1 MIAVVVVV
9 LVAALIMWERGNWRN
24 HKKQLAEAVL
34 HHAENDNRFVDLTEV
49 EALPEPV
56 RRYFHFVLSNGQPVI
71 RQAII
76 RQRGGFRA
84 TPQTSG
90 WADMNAVQ
98 YFSAATKAFM
108 WDASIAIMPGL
119 EINVCDSYV
128 NGQGAMNA
136 KLMAIFTV
144 VDAHGD
150 EQLNSS
156 ALQRYL
162 AESVWFPT
170 ALLPSQGVT
179 WEAVNSN
186 KAKATITGAATT
198 VSLEFEFNAIGEVV
212 SVYAA
217 DRYREVNGAYE
228 PTAWLGRFSNYINVE
243 GYLVPSKAE
252 VEWLLKDQRYP
263 YWKADHLEIQY
274 KY

>member
-9 LVAALIMWERGNWRN
+9 LVAALILWERDKWWND
-24 HKKQLAEAVL
+24 KKQLAEAVMR
-34 HHAENDNRFVDLTEV
+34 HAENDNRFVDFSEV
-49 EALPEPV
+49 ESLPEPV

-84 TPQTSG
+84 TPQTSR

-98 YFSAATKAFM
+98 YFSATTKAFM

-119 EINVCDSYV
+119 AINVCDSYV

-150 EQLNSS
+150 EHLNSS

-186 KAKATITGAATT
+186 KAKATITDAGTT

-252 VEWLLKDQRYP
+252 VEWQLKDQRYP